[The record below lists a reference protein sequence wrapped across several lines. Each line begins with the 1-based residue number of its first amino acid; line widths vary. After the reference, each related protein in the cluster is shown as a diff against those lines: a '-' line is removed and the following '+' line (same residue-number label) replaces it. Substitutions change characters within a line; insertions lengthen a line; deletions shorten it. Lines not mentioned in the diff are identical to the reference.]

1 MALPNNRPNFT
12 TKRPPFRME
21 YYFQSD
27 TMHTLRVLAAL
38 HDHKILVEATNP
50 NTAETGIVI
59 EFSDEAAAKRFQGL
73 LVSRFNANLPALDQ
87 EVRHA

>member
-1 MALPNNRPNFT
+1 MNNPSFT
-12 TKRPPFRME
+12 TKRPRFLVE

-38 HDHKILVEATNP
+38 HDHRILAEATNP

-73 LVSRFNANLPALDQ
+73 LVSRFNANLTDLDQ